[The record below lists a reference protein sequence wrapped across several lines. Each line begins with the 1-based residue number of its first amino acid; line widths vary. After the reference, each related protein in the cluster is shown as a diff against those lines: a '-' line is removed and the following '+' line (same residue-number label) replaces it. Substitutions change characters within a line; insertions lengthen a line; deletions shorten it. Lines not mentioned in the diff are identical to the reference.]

1 MTPASGSASAPLG
14 AAGARPLQAI
24 VIATSSGAPMHSA
37 RPKPLHVL
45 CGRPMLRYVLD
56 ALSDAGA
63 ADISVVTGS
72 AGERI
77 SKRIMEDP
85 PSARVTW
92 VEQRA
97 GKGSADAAQLAL
109 TEFDDLD
116 DDGGDVVV
124 MPADLPLVRA
134 ESLAALVA
142 AHRSSGAACTVL
154 TAPATGPDDR
164 RARVQRDR
172 HDRVRGLVRHVELIG
187 DEGESDEVSLG
198 VYCVR
203 RSLLAPATRRVLPD
217 LVDGRQR
224 MVDVPGVLAES
235 GHPVET
241 ASVVAEPGDV
251 QAIDDRVLLADA
263 EAELRR
269 RINRRWLEHGVTMV
283 DPAHTYIDSTVVLGT
298 DVTLFPGTILQGRT
312 VIADGCEIGPDTRL
326 DRCSVGANSV
336 VEKTMARLATIGDDC
351 RVGPFAAVE
360 PGAEVGDG
368 TITGPFYAAGAG
380 A

>member
-1 MTPASGSASAPLG
+1 MTTVMGSGSG
-14 AAGARPLQAI
+14 QPLQAI

-56 ALSDAGA
+56 ALSGAGVG
-63 ADISVVTGS
+63 DVSVVTGA

-77 SKRIMEDP
+77 AKRIMEDP
-85 PSARVTW
+85 PSVRLSW
-92 VEQRA
+92 VEQRME
-97 GKGSADAAQLAL
+97 KGSADAAQLAL
-109 TEFDDLD
+109 TEFDELD
-116 DDGGDVVV
+116 DAGDVLVL
-124 MPADLPLVRA
+124 PADLPLLRSGTL
-134 ESLAALVA
+134 ERFVA
-142 AHRSSGAACTVL
+142 AHRSSGSACTVL
-154 TAPATGPDDR
+154 TGPALDAEDT

-172 HDRVRGLVRHVELIG
+172 HGRVRALVRHIDLIG

-203 RSLLAPATRRVLPD
+203 RSLLAPAARRVLPD

-224 MVDVPGVLAES
+224 MVDVPGVLAAS
-235 GHPVET
+235 GHPVEA
-241 ASVVAEPGDV
+241 ASVVTEAGETG
-251 QAIDDRVLLADA
+251 AIDDRVLLADA

-283 DPAHTYIDSTVVLGT
+283 DPSHTYIDSTVVLGT

-312 VIADGCEIGPDTRL
+312 VVADGCEIGPDTRL
-326 DRCSVGANSV
+326 DRCTVGANSV
-336 VEKTMARLATIGDDC
+336 VEKTMARLAAIGDDC

-360 PGAEVGDG
+360 PGAELGDG

-380 A
+380 D